1 MKVAIVHYWLLSMRG
16 GEKVLEALSEIYPE
30 ADIFTLVYNPDA
42 ISGRLKNHKITTS
55 FLQKIPG
62 SKKHYQMLLPLMPLA
77 LESMNLTEYD
87 LIISSE
93 SGPAKGII
101 PKPDA
106 VHVCYCHSPMRY
118 IWDHYFFYHASSGF
132 LKRLFMPVIA
142 SWLRQWDVSTSARVD
157 CFVANS
163 RHIANRV
170 QKYYR
175 RDAVV
180 IHPPVSV
187 DDFAISDSTGDFYLC
202 AGQLVG
208 YKRVD
213 LAVDAFTA
221 MNKNL
226 VVIGTGEEMEKLKN
240 RAGPTIRFLDH
251 QPFASLKS
259 HMARCKALIFPGE
272 EDFGIVPVEV
282 MASGRPVIAFGRGG
296 AVDTVI
302 DGLSGVLF
310 SEQTVDSL
318 TESVNRFEA
327 MADSFS
333 PTAIRTHSLRF
344 SKDNFKKKIV
354 ALVRKEFERRAV
366 RATVDQIEANAPAVG
381 EVWGKTN
388 GLVLSMKAKQ
398 PQANSNVMRPTL

>member
-1 MKVAIVHYWLLSMRG
+1 
-16 GEKVLEALSEIYPE
+16 
-30 ADIFTLVYNPDA
+30 
-42 ISGRLKNHKITTS
+42 
-55 FLQKIPG
+55 
-62 SKKHYQMLLPLMPLA
+62 
-77 LESMNLTEYD
+77 
-87 LIISSE
+87 
-93 SGPAKGII
+93 
-101 PKPDA
+101 
-106 VHVCYCHSPMRY
+106 MRY
-118 IWDHYFFYHASSGF
+118 IWDHYFFYHANAGF
-132 LKRLFMPVIA
+132 LKRLFMPFIA

-187 DDFAISDSTGDFYLC
+187 DDFAISDTIEDFYLC

-226 VVIGTGEEMEKLKN
+226 VVIGTGEEMDKLKS

-310 SEQTVDSL
+310 FEQTVDSL
-318 TESVNRFEA
+318 TDSVKRFEA

-333 PTAIRTHSLRF
+333 PATIRAHSLRF
-344 SKDNFKKKIV
+344 SKDNFKKKIA

-366 RATVDQIEANAPAVG
+366 QATVDQIEANAPAVG
-381 EVWGKTN
+381 ETWVRTN
-388 GLVLSMKAKQ
+388 GLVLSMKTK